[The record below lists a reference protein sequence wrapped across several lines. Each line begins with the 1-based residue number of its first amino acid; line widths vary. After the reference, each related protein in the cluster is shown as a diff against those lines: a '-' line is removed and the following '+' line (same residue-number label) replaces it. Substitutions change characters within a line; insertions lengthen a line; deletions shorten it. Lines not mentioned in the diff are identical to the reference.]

1 VETARFGPLQ
11 GRSMQAAVMLSEA
24 LRRNAKHEA
33 RLFKYLMVIGAP
45 REMIRDGKPG
55 LADFVRYVAASLRSE

>member
-11 GRSMQAAVMLSEA
+11 GHSLQAAITLSEA

-33 RLFKYLMVIGAP
+33 QAFKYLMVIAGAP
-45 REMIRDGKPG
+45 VEMIRDS
-55 LADFVRYVAASLRSE
+55 SLRSE